1 MYMSVLGFY
10 SNTLYYKY
18 RSIFYAAFDIKT
30 QQDRGQEYEICD
42 ILGTASQY
50 GVDLWTAGGLPTE
63 VRVFTAPRWRD
74 GK

>member
-50 GVDLWTAGGLPTE
+50 GVDL
-63 VRVFTAPRWRD
+63 
-74 GK
+74 